1 MRKWRERLKRCSY
14 KPRNAW
20 SCQKLEE
27 TRKDSLPEPS
37 EGQHLDVGCLA
48 SRTGR
53 INFCVLRHQACGDL
67 SQQPSDTKCRSQ
79 VQWVAEGGSVWPQ
92 MTCFFTVNEWIHTW
106 ADEWMR
112 KPHYSRRS
120 IWFQWQDAEE
130 GDPGQKKK
138 SIAFLCLQILHLTL
152 LILPVHLSLGLLRS
166 TERGNGNGSKRDTG
180 SRKLLFN
187 PNVSRSLLEGEQE
200 VCREVTGFFFFF
212 F

>member
-138 SIAFLCLQILHLTL
+138 INCISLPSDITFDTL
-152 LILPVHLSLGLLRS
+152 NSACSFIIRAPALNRKGKW
-166 TERGNGNGSKRDTG
+166 ERK
-180 SRKLLFN
+180 
-187 PNVSRSLLEGEQE
+187 
-200 VCREVTGFFFFF
+200 
-212 F
+212 

>member
-92 MTCFFTVNEWIHTW
+92 VTCFLRWMNGSTLGLTNEWGNLIT
-106 ADEWMR
+106 AEDQYGFNDKMQ
-112 KPHYSRRS
+112 RRE
-120 IWFQWQDAEE
+120 IQA
-130 GDPGQKKK
+130 KKK
-138 SIAFLCLQILHLTL
+138 KKINCISLPSDITFDTL
-152 LILPVHLSLGLLRS
+152 NSACSFIIRAPALNRKGKW
-166 TERGNGNGSKRDTG
+166 ERK
-180 SRKLLFN
+180 
-187 PNVSRSLLEGEQE
+187 
-200 VCREVTGFFFFF
+200 
-212 F
+212 